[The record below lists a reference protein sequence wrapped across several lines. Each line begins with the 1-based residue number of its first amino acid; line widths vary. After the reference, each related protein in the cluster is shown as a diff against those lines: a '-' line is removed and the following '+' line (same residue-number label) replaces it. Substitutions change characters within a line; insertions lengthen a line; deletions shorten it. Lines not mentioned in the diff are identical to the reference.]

1 MWNVLLAECFIKV
14 YADLFG
20 VSRAEA
26 EVMIAETPL
35 REEPRLKTARTEGEG
50 ESSSI
55 KYMFQ

>member
-1 MWNVLLAECFIKV
+1 M

-26 EVMIAETPL
+26 EVMIAETPV

-55 KYMFQ
+55 KYMFE